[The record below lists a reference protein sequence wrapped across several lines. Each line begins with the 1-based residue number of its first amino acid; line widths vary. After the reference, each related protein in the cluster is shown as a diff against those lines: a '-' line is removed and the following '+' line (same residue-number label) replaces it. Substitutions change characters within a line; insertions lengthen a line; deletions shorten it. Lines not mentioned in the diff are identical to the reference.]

1 MIGHPADP
9 SFNSF
14 HTSHRINYEPTTML
28 LISAGVS
35 AAGSFMAGQS
45 AMEAGRY
52 QQTIAERNAD
62 IYESKADQALA
73 IGERNVTVF
82 NKSFAEQQ
90 AATETAYMKAGVKM
104 AGTPLEIM
112 EYNLTEAE
120 MERQNILYDSQVM
133 SHDARQQAVMA
144 RMEGNVAMFNAR
156 AQRSA
161 AFLNAAGT
169 MAGAWSTNSLLNTQA
184 NNASLLNN
192 KILDQ
197 QKQLIDISNNNMK
210 RIMQLQI
217 SNAEKLHNKY
227 GSLLLNN

>member
-1 MIGHPADP
+1 MINHPADP
-9 SFNSF
+9 NFNSY
-14 HTSHRINYEPTTML
+14 HTSHKINYDPGTIM

-35 AAGSFMAGQS
+35 AASSIMGGQA
-45 AMEAGRY
+45 AMEAGKY
-52 QQTIAERNAD
+52 QQTMAERNAD

-156 AQRSA
+156 SQRAA
-161 AFLNAAGT
+161 AFMNAAGT
-169 MAGAWSTNSLLNTQA
+169 MAGAWATNSLLNTQA
-184 NNASLLNN
+184 NNASVLNQ
-192 KILDQ
+192 KIYDQ
-197 QKQLIDISNNNMK
+197 QKQLINISQNNMK
-210 RIMQLQI
+210 RTIQLQI

-227 GSLLLNN
+227 GTLLTN

>member
-1 MIGHPADP
+1 MSPPMMIA
-9 SFNSF
+9 
-14 HTSHRINYEPTTML
+14 
-28 LISAGVS
+28 AGVS
-35 AAGSFMAGQS
+35 AVGSLLAGQS
-45 AMEAGRY
+45 AMAAGQY
-52 QQTIAERNAD
+52 QKSIADRNAD
-62 IYESKADQALA
+62 IYDSKADQALA
-73 IGERNVTVF
+73 IGERNVKVF

-90 AATETAYMKAGVKM
+90 ASTEAAYMKAGVKM

-161 AFLNAAGT
+161 AFISAAGT
-169 MAGAWSTNSLLNTQA
+169 IGGAFATNNLLNTQA
-184 NNASLLNN
+184 KNASILNQ
-192 KILDQ
+192 KIYDQ

-210 RIMQLQI
+210 RTIQLQI

-227 GSLLLNN
+227 GNLLSN